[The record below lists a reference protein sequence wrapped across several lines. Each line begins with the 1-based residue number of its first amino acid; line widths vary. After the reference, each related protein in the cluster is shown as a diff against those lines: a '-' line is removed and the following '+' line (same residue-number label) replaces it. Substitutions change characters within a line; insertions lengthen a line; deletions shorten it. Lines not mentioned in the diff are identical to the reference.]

1 MTGAKTQSLLIAN
14 FSLGIKKPEVK
25 PLICVL
31 DSRFFSYFVFLISI
45 HRFS

>member
-1 MTGAKTQSLLIAN
+1 MSNDWRANAIIAH
-14 FSLGIKKPEVK
+14 FSLGIKKSEVK

>member
-1 MTGAKTQSLLIAN
+1 MSNDWRENAIIAH
-14 FSLGIKKPEVK
+14 KKKSEVK

>member
-1 MTGAKTQSLLIAN
+1 MSNDWRTNAIITH
-14 FSLGIKKPEVK
+14 KKSEVK
-25 PLICVL
+25 PLIRVL